1 MVSELMANAIDHGA
15 LGEHDL
21 IVMLVDQDPARVRVS
36 VSHPAPDRAETDRMG
51 MGLAVVE
58 RLSRRWHLSCEDG
71 IYEVWF
77 EVRAPGTAGAVIDLD
92 DDEILERAKSDDAF
106 RDEAMRRFLNF
117 ASAQAWRFKGKGAA
131 DADLEQVAL
140 FGLLHAINR
149 FDPAKGPFK
158 PFAVATIQG
167 ELKRHLRD
175 RGWSVRVPRQLQER
189 VLLVARTAQFLSQ
202 TLGRLPTVSDIAE
215 ELDLDESDVVE
226 AIAAKAAFRWESI
239 DAPYER
245 STATLGESL
254 REEET
259 AIRSDEWEDLADAI
273 RSLPSR
279 EREML
284 YLRFFRD
291 LTQAE
296 IADVM
301 GISQMHVSRLLS
313 RVTERLRNIAD

>member
-1 MVSELMANAIDHGA
+1 MANAIDHGD
-15 LGEHDL
+15 LGECDD
-21 IVMLVDQDPARVRVS
+21 IVMLVDQDLARVRVS
-36 VSHPAPDRAETDRMG
+36 ISHPAPARAETTRMG

-58 RLSRRWHLSCEDG
+58 RLSRRWHLSCTDG

-140 FGLLHAINR
+140 FGLLHSINR

-158 PFAVATIQG
+158 AFAVATILG

-189 VLLVARTAQFLSQ
+189 VLLVARATQSLSQ
-202 TLGRLPTVSDIAE
+202 TLGRSPTVADIAE
-215 ELDLDESDVVE
+215 ELELDASDVVE
-226 AIAAKAAFRWESI
+226 AVAAKAAFRWESI
-239 DAPYER
+239 DAPHEK

-254 REEET
+254 REEEA
-259 AIRSDEWEDLADAI
+259 AIRSDEWEELADAI
-273 RSLPSR
+273 RSLPPR

-296 IADVM
+296 IADTM

-313 RVTERLRNIAD
+313 RVTERLRTIAE

>member
-1 MVSELMANAIDHGA
+1 MANAIDHGD
-15 LGEHDL
+15 LGECDD
-21 IVMLVDQDPARVRVS
+21 IVMLVDQDLARVRVS
-36 VSHPAPDRAETDRMG
+36 ISHPAPARAETTRMG

-58 RLSRRWHLSCEDG
+58 RLSRRWHLSCTDG

-140 FGLLHAINR
+140 FGLLHSINR

-189 VLLVARTAQFLSQ
+189 VLLVARATQSLSQ
-202 TLGRLPTVSDIAE
+202 TLGRSPTIADIAE
-215 ELDLDESDVVE
+215 ELELDASDVVE
-226 AIAAKAAFRWESI
+226 AVAAKAAFRWESI
-239 DAPYER
+239 DAPHEK

-254 REEET
+254 REEEA
-259 AIRSDEWEDLADAI
+259 AIRSDEWEELADAI
-273 RSLPSR
+273 RSLPPR

-296 IADVM
+296 IADTM

-313 RVTERLRNIAD
+313 RVTERLRTIAE